1 MTQSGVFTIFDIAQI
16 LTSSVHHTDERKL
29 RKKYED
35 VSLVKLKLGLMQM
48 DALAGRDPVRSRRE
62 AGFS

>member
-35 VSLVKLKLGLMQM
+35 VSIVQVEVGVNA
-48 DALAGRDPVRSRRE
+48 DGCF
-62 AGFS
+62 GW